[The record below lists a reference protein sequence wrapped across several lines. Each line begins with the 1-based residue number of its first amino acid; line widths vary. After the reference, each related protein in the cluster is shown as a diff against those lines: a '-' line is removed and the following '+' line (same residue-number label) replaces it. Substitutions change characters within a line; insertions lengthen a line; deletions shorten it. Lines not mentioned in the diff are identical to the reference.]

1 MGKNYNVG
9 IIGATGMVG
18 QRFITL
24 LSEHPW
30 FNIKV
35 LAASS
40 RSAGKPYKEA
50 VGAKWCMDEDIP
62 DAVKDMVVMNATEDV
77 EKIAS
82 MVDFVFCAVDMKKD
96 EIKEVYGCHLKNV
109 ILYGSY
115 ARGDFRPDSDIDIM
129 ILVDMSDIELKSYGE
144 KLSYMTYDFNLD
156 HDIDIKPIAKSE
168 EIFNKWVVNYPFYS
182 NIHKEG
188 VILYGAA

>member
-1 MGKNYNVG
+1 MSDRNRILCEFRNKTKSIMGD
-9 IIGATGMVG
+9 
-18 QRFITL
+18 
-24 LSEHPW
+24 S
-30 FNIKV
+30 
-35 LAASS
+35 
-40 RSAGKPYKEA
+40 
-50 VGAKWCMDEDIP
+50 
-62 DAVKDMVVMNATEDV
+62 
-77 EKIAS
+77 
-82 MVDFVFCAVDMKKD
+82 
-96 EIKEVYGCHLKNV
+96 LKQM

-115 ARGDFRPDSDIDIM
+115 ARGDYKENSDIDIM